1 MSERI
6 RQTRRSSSQLKPAE
20 GERYVPIQ
28 ARQHGDP
35 RVVAWQVR
43 AAERTLPSPHELQV
57 LSHVAGNRA
66 ASRLIQRYTPD
77 EVGGPGYST
86 DLSSIA
92 YAAQLSALDLERRA
106 ALLTDEYWRKRYL
119 WFASV
124 YASFP
129 RTHALPLV
137 TRAVASLML
146 KPSYLGV
153 RVATV
158 YQGSPLVVLGTRGA
172 WYHVRSGRHEGWIPR
187 IFLFSPEVKLRS
199 GRTGTGTT
207 TGEAELGGRG

>member
-6 RQTRRSSSQLKPAE
+6 RRTRRNSSRLKPAE
-20 GERYVPIQ
+20 EKRYVPIQ
-28 ARQHGDP
+28 TRQHG
-35 RVVAWQVR
+35 RALAWQVR
-43 AAERTLPSPHELQV
+43 AAARTPPPPREFQV
-57 LSHVAGNRA
+57 LSHAAGNRA

-86 DLSSIA
+86 DLSNLA
-92 YAAQLSALDLERRA
+92 YAAQAAALTMKRRA
-106 ALLTDEYWRKRYL
+106 ALSTDEYWRKRFL
-119 WFASV
+119 RFASV

-137 TRAVASLML
+137 SRTVASLMY
-146 KPSYLGV
+146 KPSFFGT

-158 YQGSPLVVLGTRGA
+158 YYGTPLVVLGKRGA
-172 WYHVRSGRHEGWIPR
+172 WCHVRSGRHEGWIRRIYLFPR
-187 IFLFSPEVKLRS
+187 VFKLRS

-207 TGEAELGGRG
+207 AGETELGGRG